1 MALTVEMVAQEAL
14 GFPTVERALLAEKLL
29 DSLAGETNT
38 DVDRAWMDEVRR
50 RRAAVRDG
58 SATFIDGPDA
68 VRQARA
74 AIQE

>member
-1 MALTVEMVAQEAL
+1 MALSVEMVAQEAL
-14 GFPTVERALLAEKLL
+14 GLPTGERALLAEKLL

-38 DVDRAWMDEVRR
+38 DVDRAWVDEVRR

-58 SATFIDGPDA
+58 SATLIDGPDA

-74 AIQE
+74 AIRE